1 MTGKTHYWSQKCL
14 SLIGGAS
21 VTGVTTT
28 WIALLTAN
36 PTGDGEAA
44 TDCPGLTRTQVYT
57 SGSTVPY
64 WSAVK
69 SEGDKKLIDNVGTVS
84 WFAGTAESGWTQE
97 IIVGI
102 GIYDAATVGNLLYW
116 EALDA
121 NITIAPEEELAFGTG
136 AIKVRED

>member
-1 MTGKTHYWSQKCL
+1 VTGKTHYWSQKCL

-21 VTGVTTT
+21 VTGVTAT
-28 WIALLTAN
+28 WVALLTVN

-44 TDCPGLTRTQVYT
+44 TDCPGLDRTLVNT
-57 SGSTVPY
+57 DGSTAPY

-69 SEGDKKLIDNVGTVS
+69 SDGDKKLIDNVGTVS
-84 WFAGTAESGWTQE
+84 WITETVLGGWTEE

-116 EALDA
+116 EALDT
-121 NITIAPEEELAFGTG
+121 NIITAPDEEIAFGTG
-136 AIKVRED
+136 ALKVRED

>member
-1 MTGKTHYWSQKCL
+1 
-14 SLIGGAS
+14 
-21 VTGVTTT
+21 
-28 WIALLTAN
+28 
-36 PTGDGEAA
+36 
-44 TDCPGLTRTQVYT
+44 
-57 SGSTVPY
+57 
-64 WSAVK
+64 VK

-121 NITIAPEEELAFGTG
+121 NITIAPLEELAFGTG